1 MKAVSTAFRPS
12 TPGDLPAIAELLQA
26 AFEAPAGAPFLDP
39 KLLHWKYF
47 EPHPEWRE
55 PRSYVLDQGGK
66 LIAHG
71 CVWPSTL
78 RSSLQATGPLQAL
91 CLIDWVSS
99 KTAPGMGIMLARKLG
114 ALAPVMLSIGGS
126 EMTQAIMPKIGF
138 VKQGELLTYARVL
151 RPWSQFRTRPG
162 QRDRKAWL
170 RFFRNLGWSLAGR
183 TSSHLKA
190 VAVPCDPFLAGCPG
204 AKISAYD
211 LFLFTHVGGQSRIAE
226 VRTSVNLAEVYGAA
240 IQVAE
245 GNELVALAHND
256 EAAQAL
262 EANGFR
268 LRGRRSVFVM
278 DPGKRLAPSD
288 FPLPLT
294 MLHDDMFYLN
304 TPEYPYFT

>member
-1 MKAVSTAFRPS
+1 M
-12 TPGDLPAIAELLQA
+12 
-26 AFEAPAGAPFLDP
+26 
-39 KLLHWKYF
+39 HWKYF

-78 RSSLQATGPLQAL
+78 PGSLQAL

-99 KTAPGMGIMLARKLG
+99 KAAPGMGIMLARKLG

-151 RPWSQFRTRPG
+151 RPWGQFVTRPTR
-162 QRDRKAWL
+162 RDGRAWL
-170 RFFRNLGWSLAGR
+170 RFFRNVGWSLAGR
-183 TSSHLKA
+183 TSSHLKPVA
-190 VAVPCDPFLAGCPG
+190 VACDPFLAGCPG

-211 LFLFTHVGGQSRIAE
+211 LFLFTQVGGQSRIAE
-226 VRTSVNLAEVYGAA
+226 VRTSGNLAEVYGAA